1 MAQILQMSVGDL
13 VTIVTIVLGV
23 GAAFGKIMSKLS
35 ELGESL
41 EKVSEKFDR
50 HVEMYHSA
58 KE

>member
-1 MAQILQMSVGDL
+1 MSVGDL